1 LNAVFRFVLPDEL
14 REKVDRI
21 AKQRNTTASAIMRD
35 LLTDFVKNESDIEIL
50 KQRVDALEK
59 EVFGK
64 KKKNRSPYH
73 V

>member
-1 LNAVFRFVLPDEL
+1 MNAVFRFVLPDEL